1 VSPGVVWWA
10 SLPQTQR
17 DPEFAAPARQA
28 AYATAIEHLGA
39 RAALWMLEPAAEP
52 AVAALAAR
60 LSLTVNPVVPNMRA
74 YLRDASDYGVVGAAL
89 QRFRRLGLLD
99 QARIAW
105 HNLPRAPRVLGRDF
119 ATGVLVMV
127 EMELARFRPFRPAY
141 GVLNAS
147 LTDLAVA
154 LDRGGLVGDFVR
166 LAERAYG
173 LRPALATYNY
183 GALVERL
190 SAWGVRPAAVLA
202 PFNPRG
208 YLMNPSREACEGLLE
223 KSGID
228 VIATHVEVDGLV
240 PYPTAVDYLRA
251 LGIGSAAAEV
261 AP

>member
-1 VSPGVVWWA
+1 
-10 SLPQTQR
+10 LPQTQR

-28 AYATAIEHLGA
+28 AYAAAIERLGA
-39 RAALWMLEPAAEP
+39 RAALWMLEPAAE
-52 AVAALAAR
+52 ASVTALAAG
-60 LSLTVNPVVPNMRA
+60 LGLPVNPVVPNMRA

-89 QRFRRLGLLD
+89 QRFRRLGLAD

-105 HNLPRAPRVLGRDF
+105 HNLPRAPRVLARDF

-127 EMELARFRPFRPAY
+127 EMELARFRRFAPAY

-154 LDRGGLVGDFVR
+154 LDRGRLVAEFVR
-166 LAERAYG
+166 LAERTYG
-173 LRPALATYNY
+173 LRSALATYNY
-183 GALVERL
+183 GVLVGRL
-190 SAWGVRPAAVLA
+190 QAWGVRPAAVLA

-208 YLMNPSREACEGLLE
+208 YLMNPSREECERLT
-223 KSGID
+223 KASGID

-240 PYPTAVDYLRA
+240 SYPAAVEYLRGV
-251 LGIGSAAAEV
+251 GIETGVAEV